1 MNTEAWDFVV
11 ANLQNIQSIA
21 RQRRFQRNHIEADE
35 LVSEVCALA
44 AQKYASYDPQRGTP
58 RQWLYQLTMWAMQ
71 RNERRYRPGDY
82 QFEDANTEATGWGSV
97 RHQEQ
102 ERTIREIQTKTTGKA
117 RASVDSVLAE
127 MSAAEVEA
135 ELGMTNGNR
144 NWYIRN
150 LNKTLEARF

>member
-1 MNTEAWDFVV
+1 MNNEAWDFVC
-11 ANLQNIQSIA
+11 ANLTAIQSISK
-21 RQRRFQRNHIEADE
+21 QRRFQRGHIESDE
-35 LVSEVCALA
+35 LVSEICVLA
-44 AQKYASYDPQRGTP
+44 AQKYESYDPKRGTP
-58 RQWLYQLTMWAMQ
+58 RQWLYQLAMWAMQ

-82 QFEDANTEATGWGSV
+82 TFEDAVTEATGWGSA

-102 ERTIREIQTKTTGKA
+102 ERTVREVQSKVTGKV

-127 MSAAEVEA
+127 LTAAEVEA

-150 LNKTLEARF
+150 LQKTLEAR